1 MYIEKISLL
10 NFKNYSELELSF
22 SERINLLTGYNGS
35 GKTNLL
41 DAIYCLCLT
50 KSFLTSSDQQMIFTG
65 QSYFSALGWFNENS
79 SISKVQYDFDGK
91 KKVFTVEKKPYS
103 KLSDHIGRFPAVVLT
118 PHDTDLIRDGAE
130 ERRRFFDTLFSQADH
145 AYLEAL
151 IRYTHFLKQRNALL
165 KQASD
170 GILIDRVLMDAYD
183 NNLLQYG
190 AVIAKKRAGYLE
202 RLMPVFQE
210 YYTLLSPEHEISGI
224 VYETTVLS
232 EAFTTDF
239 KEAYKKDILL
249 QRTTKGIHR
258 DDFRFL
264 LKNEPIKNFGSQGQQ
279 KTFVIALKLAQYEL
293 IKECTGH
300 VPILLMDDIF
310 DKLDE
315 LRIEKLIELVK
326 KRISGQLFISD
337 ARLERSSKFF
347 QTDWKEFRMFKI
359 SQGTIEMVDLP
370 LKPEKNA

>member
-10 NFKNYSELELSF
+10 NFKNYPELELSF
-22 SERINLLTGYNGS
+22 SERINMLTGYNGS

-50 KSFLTSSDQQMIFTG
+50 KSFLSSSDQQMMSNG
-65 QSYFSALGWFNENS
+65 QSFFSILGWFYSNTLNH
-79 SISKVQYDFDGK
+79 KVQYDFDGK
-91 KKVFTVEKKPYS
+91 KKAFTVEKKPYP

-145 AYLEAL
+145 VYLEAL

-165 KQASD
+165 KQASE
-170 GILIDRVLMDAYD
+170 GILIDRILMDAYES
-183 NNLLQYG
+183 NLLMSG
-190 AVIAKKRAGYLE
+190 LVIATKRQYYLE

-210 YYTLLSPEHEISGI
+210 YYALLSPEHEISSI
-224 VYETTVLS
+224 IYETAVLS
-232 EAFTTDF
+232 EAFEIEF

-249 QRTTKGIHR
+249 QRTSKGVHR

-264 LKNEPIKNFGSQGQQ
+264 LQNEPIKHFGSQGQQ

-293 IKECTGH
+293 LKECTGH

-310 DKLDE
+310 DKLDDV
-315 LRIEKLIELVK
+315 RIENLIGLVK

-337 ARLERSSKFF
+337 ARPERSVKFF
-347 QTDWKEFRMFKI
+347 QSDWKDFRMFNI
-359 SQGTIEMVDLP
+359 TQGKVEILNLP
-370 LKPEKNA
+370 LQSEKNV